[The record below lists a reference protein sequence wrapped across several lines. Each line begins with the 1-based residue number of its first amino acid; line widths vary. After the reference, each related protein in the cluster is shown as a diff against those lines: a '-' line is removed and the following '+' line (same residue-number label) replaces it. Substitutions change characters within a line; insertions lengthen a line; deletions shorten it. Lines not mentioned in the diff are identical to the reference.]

1 MMNGKGLSHVT
12 ATQPNLRGPSIL
24 MFIDYAAITHPG
36 KVRKNNEDAFLLSAL
51 DGEEPIIN
59 APSRALKI
67 GEAGLLVAVAD
78 GMGGAA
84 AGEVASHEGL
94 AAVSL
99 FLFGHWGRL
108 APGKGTEAELVQAL
122 KVAVEEASEAVL
134 RYSDDDRTARGMGST
149 LTAITI
155 WNGCAYFAQ
164 IGDSRA
170 YLMRQGVLY
179 QITED
184 QTLVNDLVAQG
195 TLTREQART
204 HPQRNMITQALG
216 SPQPLRV
223 ALLRLT
229 LRRGDRLLCCS
240 DGLHGEVADERIQE
254 VLSQGYSPRHSLE
267 LLLEAALA
275 SGGRDNITGVILVL
289 SDPSLALPVDGEPV
303 DLVHPGAATPRRGL
317 LARILKLIGGGAS

>member
-1 MMNGKGLSHVT
+1 ML
-12 ATQPNLRGPSIL
+12 
-24 MFIDYAAITHPG
+24 IDYAAITHPG
-36 KVRKNNEDAFLLSAL
+36 KVRKNNEDAYLLSAL

-59 APSRALKI
+59 GPSRSLLI

-84 AGEVASHEGL
+84 AGEVASREGL

-108 APGKGTEAELVQAL
+108 APEKIREAELLKAL
-122 KVAVEEASEAVL
+122 ETAVEKASDAVL

-149 LTAITI
+149 LTAAVI
-155 WNGCAYFAQ
+155 WNGCAYVAQ
-164 IGDSRA
+164 VGDSRA
-170 YLMRQGVLY
+170 YLLRQGALH

-195 TLTREQART
+195 SLTREQARI

-223 ALLRLT
+223 ALTRLV
-229 LRRGDRLLCCS
+229 LRRGDRLLFCS
-240 DGLHGEVADERIQE
+240 DGLHGEVSDARIEE
-254 VLSQGYSPRHSLE
+254 VLNRDFSPRRSLE
-267 LLLEAALA
+267 LLVDEALA
-275 SGGRDNITGVILVL
+275 HGGRDNITGAILTLSDVIL
-289 SDPSLALPVDGEPV
+289 PLPVQGEAI
-303 DLVHPGAATPRRGL
+303 DLVRPSAEASTPGLRGWFRR
-317 LARILKLIGGGAS
+317 IFGGSRP

>member
-1 MMNGKGLSHVT
+1 ML
-12 ATQPNLRGPSIL
+12 
-24 MFIDYAAITHPG
+24 IDYAAITHPG
-36 KVRKNNEDAFLLSAL
+36 KIRKNNEDAYLLSAL

-59 APSRALKI
+59 GPARSLKV
-67 GEAGLLVAVAD
+67 GGPGLLVAVAD

-84 AGEVASHEGL
+84 AGEVASREGL

-108 APGKGTEAELVQAL
+108 APSKVREAELLKAL
-122 KVAVEEASEAVL
+122 ETAVEKASDAVL

-149 LTAITI
+149 LTAAVI
-155 WNGCAYFAQ
+155 WQGCAYVAQ

-170 YLMRQGVLY
+170 YLLRQGVLH

-195 TLTREQART
+195 SLTREQART

-223 ALLRLT
+223 VLSRLV

-240 DGLHGEVADERIQE
+240 DGLHGEVSDALIQA
-254 VLSQGYSPRHSLE
+254 VMVQGLSPRRSLE
-267 LLLEAALA
+267 LLVEEALA
-275 SGGRDNITGVILVL
+275 HGGRDNITGVILIL
-289 SDPSLALPVDGEPV
+289 NDPALPLPAAGEAP
-303 DLVHPGAATPRRGL
+303 DLLHPGTHPPGQGLWGRFRRL
-317 LARILKLIGGGAS
+317 FGGGAT

>member
-1 MMNGKGLSHVT
+1 ML
-12 ATQPNLRGPSIL
+12 
-24 MFIDYAAITHPG
+24 IDYAAITHPG
-36 KVRKNNEDAFLLSAL
+36 KVRKNNEDAYLLSAL
-51 DGEEPIIN
+51 DGDEPIIN
-59 APSRALKI
+59 EPARSLKV
-67 GEAGLLVAVAD
+67 GESGLLVAVAD

-84 AGEVASHEGL
+84 AGEVASREGL

-108 APGKGTEAELVQAL
+108 AAVKDRESAL
-122 KVAVEEASEAVL
+122 LGALETAVEEASDAVL

-149 LTAITI
+149 LTAAVI
-155 WNGCAYFAQ
+155 WNGCAYVAQ

-170 YLMRQGVLY
+170 YLVRQGVLH

-195 TLTREQART
+195 SLTREQART

-223 ALLRLT
+223 VLSRLT

-240 DGLHGEVADERIQE
+240 DGLHGEVADARIQD
-254 VLSQGYSPRHSLE
+254 VLNQGLSPRRSLE
-267 LLLEAALA
+267 LLVEEALA
-275 SGGRDNITGVILVL
+275 HGGRDNITGVALTL
-289 SDPSLALPVDGEPV
+289 NDPALPLPKPGEPL
-303 DLVHPGAATPRRGL
+303 DLVHPSLSRRGGGL
-317 LARILKLIGGGAS
+317 WERFRRLFGGGAP

>member
-1 MMNGKGLSHVT
+1 ML
-12 ATQPNLRGPSIL
+12 
-24 MFIDYAAITHPG
+24 IDYAAITHPG
-36 KVRKNNEDAFLLSAL
+36 KVRKNNEDAYLLSAM

-59 APSRALKI
+59 GPARSLKV
-67 GEAGLLVAVAD
+67 GDPGLLVAVAD

-84 AGEVASHEGL
+84 AGEVASREGL

-108 APGKGTEAELVQAL
+108 RPGKSCEADLLRAL
-122 KVAVEEASEAVL
+122 KTAVVEASDAVL

-149 LTAITI
+149 LTAAII
-155 WNGCAYFAQ
+155 WNGCAYVAQ

-170 YLMRQGVLY
+170 YLLRQGGLH

-223 ALLRLT
+223 ALTRLV

-240 DGLHGEVADERIQE
+240 DGLHGEVVDARILE
-254 VLSQGYSPRHSLE
+254 VLDQGLSPRRSLE
-267 LLLEAALA
+267 LLVDEALA
-275 SGGRDNITGVILVL
+275 HGGRDNITGIILTL
-289 SDPSLALPVDGEPV
+289 NDPGLALPVAGEPV
-303 DLVHPGAATPRRGL
+303 DLQRPGPHAHRRGL
-317 LARILKLIGGGAS
+317 WRRFRGLFGGDAS

>member
-1 MMNGKGLSHVT
+1 ML
-12 ATQPNLRGPSIL
+12 
-24 MFIDYAAITHPG
+24 IDYAAITHPG
-36 KVRKNNEDAFLLSAL
+36 KVRKNNEDAYLLSAL

-59 APSRALKI
+59 GPARSLKV
-67 GEAGLLVAVAD
+67 GDPGLLVAVAD

-108 APGKGTEAELVQAL
+108 SPGKVVEAELLLAL
-122 KVAVEEASEAVL
+122 KTAVEEASDAVL

-149 LTAITI
+149 LTAAII
-155 WNGCAYFAQ
+155 WNGCAYVAQ

-170 YLMRQGVLY
+170 YLVRQGKMH

-223 ALLRLT
+223 VLSRLK

-240 DGLHGEVADERIQE
+240 DGLHGEVPDARIEE
-254 VLSQGYSPRHSLE
+254 VINQGLSPRRSLE
-267 LLLEAALA
+267 LLVEEALVH
-275 SGGRDNITGVILVL
+275 GGRDNITGVLLVL
-289 SDPSLALPVDGEPV
+289 NDPSLALPMADEAP
-303 DLVHPGAATPRRGL
+303 DLVHPGVPSHGRGL
-317 LARILKLIGGGAS
+317 WARLLDLIGGGAS

>member
-1 MMNGKGLSHVT
+1 ML
-12 ATQPNLRGPSIL
+12 
-24 MFIDYAAITHPG
+24 IDYAAITHPG
-36 KVRKNNEDAFLLSAL
+36 KVRKNNEDAYLLSAL

-59 APSRALKI
+59 GAARALKV

-84 AGEVASHEGL
+84 AGEVASREGL
-94 AAVSL
+94 AAVAL

-108 APGKGTEAELVQAL
+108 APAKVFETDLIQAL
-122 KVAVEEASEAVL
+122 ETAVERASDAVL

-149 LTAITI
+149 LTAVVI
-155 WNGCAYFAQ
+155 WEGCAYVAQ
-164 IGDSRA
+164 VGDSRA
-170 YLMRQGVLY
+170 YLVRQAELH

-195 TLTREQART
+195 SLTREQARV

-223 ALLRLT
+223 VLSRLV

-240 DGLHGEVADERIQE
+240 DGLHGEVTDLQIQD
-254 VLSQGYSPRHSLE
+254 VLNQGLSPRRSLE
-267 LLLEAALA
+267 LLIDEALA
-275 SGGRDNITGVILVL
+275 HGGRDNITGVILSL
-289 SDPSLALPVDGEPV
+289 NDPSLPLPMAGEGL
-303 DLVHPGAATPRRGL
+303 DLIRPSVNTHRQGFWRRFFRSL
-317 LARILKLIGGGAS
+317 RGGAR

>member
-1 MMNGKGLSHVT
+1 ML
-12 ATQPNLRGPSIL
+12 
-24 MFIDYAAITHPG
+24 IDYAAITHPG
-36 KVRKNNEDAFLLSAL
+36 KVRKNNEDAYLLSAL

-59 APSRALKI
+59 GPARSLKV
-67 GEAGLLVAVAD
+67 GDPGLLVAVAD

-84 AGEVASHEGL
+84 AGEVASREGL

-108 APGKGTEAELVQAL
+108 APSKVREVELLKAL
-122 KVAVEEASEAVL
+122 ETAVEKASDAVL

-149 LTAITI
+149 LTAAII
-155 WNGCAYFAQ
+155 WNGCAYVAQ

-170 YLMRQGVLY
+170 YLLRQGLLH

-223 ALLRLT
+223 ALSRLA

-240 DGLHGEVADERIQE
+240 DGLHGEVADARIQE
-254 VLSQGYSPRHSLE
+254 VLNQGLSPRRSLE
-267 LLLEAALA
+267 LLVEDALA
-275 SGGRDNITGVILVL
+275 HGGRDNITGVILIL
-289 SDPSLALPVDGEPV
+289 NDPSLPLPTAGEAL
-303 DLVHPGAATPRRGL
+303 DLVHPGARIRGRGFW
-317 LARILKLIGGGAS
+317 ARFRGFFGGSAS

>member
-1 MMNGKGLSHVT
+1 ML
-12 ATQPNLRGPSIL
+12 IE
-24 MFIDYAAITHPG
+24 YAAITHPG

-59 APSRALKI
+59 GPARSLKV
-67 GEAGLLVAVAD
+67 GDPGLLVAVAD

-84 AGEVASHEGL
+84 AGEVASREGL
-94 AAVSL
+94 AAVAL

-108 APGKGTEAELVQAL
+108 APAKAREVDLLRALETAVAQA
-122 KVAVEEASEAVL
+122 SDAVL

-149 LTAITI
+149 LTAAVI
-155 WNGCAYFAQ
+155 WNGCAYLAQ

-170 YLMRQGVLY
+170 YLLRQGALHQV
-179 QITED
+179 TED

-195 TLTREQART
+195 SLTREQART

-223 ALLRLT
+223 ALSRVS

-240 DGLHGEVADERIQE
+240 DGLHGEVADARLLEVMSQGLSPRRSLE
-254 VLSQGYSPRHSLE
+254 VLVE
-267 LLLEAALA
+267 DALVH
-275 SGGRDNITGVILVL
+275 GGRDNITGIL
-289 SDPSLALPVDGEPV
+289 LALNDPCLPLPEAGEP
-303 DLVHPGAATPRRGL
+303 LALRHPGLHPQGRGFWERLRGL
-317 LARILKLIGGGAS
+317 FGGGAP